1 MKTVPKA
8 YLAAMLG
15 LALAAGTALTPT
27 PAMASEWVATWQ
39 ASPQPTWGADFL
51 LPANVPAVLH

>member
-15 LALAAGTALTPT
+15 LALAACTALTPT
-27 PAMASEWVATWQ
+27 PALASEWVATW
-39 ASPQPTWGADFL
+39 
-51 LPANVPAVLH
+51 